1 MTRSPQSARPL
12 GARVP
17 IVALIAVAVA
27 APMVLL
33 LVIAALVHHGAER
46 AARDEAIAEG
56 ARAIA
61 ALADEDDV
69 GVVDGFSVIAAPLGA
84 VPRGDEADPVTV
96 VAPRGER
103 AIVVR
108 HERESRVALLRRAG
122 WELLVELLVLALCV
136 ITASVVIGEFAV
148 RRPLAR
154 LLARADALADALAD
168 HGAPTSLL
176 PAAGP
181 REFHQLARAL
191 DVVGERLRAAQEL
204 KERSAQ
210 AERLASVGRLAAGL
224 THELGAPLTIIMHTA
239 EQIAA
244 HTHGEASDDARLIL
258 EQVKRIGAIT
268 RPLLSL
274 TREKPAS
281 TATCDLVVVA
291 HRVAASL
298 KTTAARQQTALRVE
312 AAPTAAAGITPRDAE
327 HILTNLVINALHA
340 VRAGGEVVVVVGRVE
355 RMVRVDVVD
364 SGPGVAPALRD
375 RIFEPF
381 FTTKEVGEG
390 TGLGL
395 ALALALARA
404 NGGDIEIV
412 AGAPATTF
420 RVLLPAR

>member
-1 MTRSPQSARPL
+1 
-12 GARVP
+12 VP

-46 AARDEAIAEG
+46 AAHDEAIAEG

-69 GVVDGFSVIAAPLGA
+69 GVVDGFTVSAAPVGE
-84 VPRGDEADPVTV
+84 VPPDDEADPVMV

-108 HERESRVALLRRAG
+108 HERESRVALLGRVG
-122 WELLVELLVLALCV
+122 WELLVELLVLSLC
-136 ITASVVIGEFAV
+136 ITIASVVIGEFAV

-154 LLARADALADALAD
+154 LLARADALADR
-168 HGAPTSLL
+168 GAPTPLL
-176 PAAGP
+176 PVAGP

-204 KERSAQ
+204 QERSAQ

-239 EQIAA
+239 EKIAA

-274 TREKPAS
+274 TREKPSS
-281 TATCDLVVVA
+281 TASCDLVVVA

-312 AAPTAAAGITPRDAE
+312 PAPTAAAGITARDAE

-340 VRAGGEVVVVVGRVE
+340 VRADGEVVIIVGREE

-364 SGPGVAPALRD
+364 SGPGVAPAIRD

-412 AGAPATTF
+412 ADAPATTF
-420 RVLLPAR
+420 RVSLPAR